1 MIEKQLRQ
9 PWLGAELLLSCI
21 GFGCRRTAV
30 KHRIEKK
37 PSTVTKRRGR
47 YRVWLA
53 LEVREHIQKVS
64 YHFGG
69 ICVRTQSTR
78 TGPSCSASRKYG
90 KMQRT
95 TRSTT
100 HKGRSQS
107 NNVPTDQRT
116 NLRATKPKVKPKT
129 KSKPP
134 TRSKADSKRR
144 VDEETEENADAD
156 VDDGDGIRDGVD
168 EDTANAG
175 ENASKSEK
183 IPDDV
188 ADAQLQNG
196 TINEETPDDVADAQL
211 QNGTENEAQSTHHD
225 GWDTNDLLTDLAHD
239 PFNLS
244 RRLLGR
250 TWRDGH
256 APPPIDLGDEQELA
270 QEEEQP
276 AAATEEQWHDPEDD
290 RDAPY
295 SDGMY
300 RFPDIE
306 TMHYVDVDDE
316 EDHPYFDLNDFPSPG
331 LRGRGLR
338 SHSESPSRCPKS
350 PKSPSRRHSASPS
363 RMDATEETRHRAPAA
378 TPRPFPVHATP
389 PRLLLVGATNKT
401 RRRHAAATLRPVVM
415 DAPNHLIA
423 VTPPHLP
430 LMDASDKTRI
440 RHRPAAT
447 TLRPL
452 PVHATRGLHATQRLV
467 ARNLALLS
475 AMPRRGPLSP
485 QESDLSHPS
494 DDFEVGQAA
503 EEKARAWR
511 KSHGMPV
518 ALALEELD
526 QEDEE
531 EFEKEKSK
539 TKKSKAKGKTATTQ
553 TETEAAVET
562 GKGGRKSRGRG
573 KAKAT
578 QPTGGFQ
585 SDDCLVD
592 GDEVEEEEDGNS
604 DGKGS
609 TRGPIPDDI
618 KELLYQAHDEF
629 TATVDNLAKRCGKSS
644 TTLHEEL
651 GTVIRTGRAP
661 SAWNVWQQ
669 YFGELIPK
677 DKITE
682 REANF
687 SKQSRAAF
695 VAACRVGDDFPKEFL
710 SDSEAVYQ
718 RLPWLRGWKANVTEN
733 AVAALRDNNKIKAK
747 LKSELK
753 PVTQL
758 AALLLSTYN
767 VHMWGYLIDPDGQ
780 ASFVFGAGEDFKE
793 MRRLQHHNLNQQVKD
808 QEHIFGTIEMRKRGL
823 EALRIPIPNLDA
835 QDGETMRDAYRR
847 QFTSIVAGQLWEFLR
862 RAGTLSGQDLDKTRF
877 QMRWGVKFI
886 DAAREGKCRI
896 INYPTALRDAN
907 QIIGSAAFVLKKIKS
922 ATFETFMDELVKANA
937 SSSTSDGDDS
947 VMRLVSW
954 NDDER
959 QLPLDEQGKIPVIID
974 EEGVV
979 LLRVKHSEGFASDV
993 KKQAETAEKEARAAQ
1008 KEASKARKVKP
1019 FKARD
1024 SREVVNS
1031 LDVLAGPSRPP
1042 QRERPKERNSRARSL
1057 SPPHHVESSRP
1068 PHNELE
1074 PYDRPR
1080 SPSPHTGE
1088 FRQYYAKPDRHS
1100 RAGPSRPYYAKPDR
1114 GLRAGSSRAHYATPD
1129 RDLHAAPSPNYY
1141 PEPNRNSR
1149 PYSPAPH
1156 PEPSRFYYAK
1166 ADSRPWSPPPPHAGS
1181 SYLYS
1186 GTNSR
1191 APPSSPYPT
1200 DSHHSNQHSRSGFE
1214 RPAARSAHDLLRIPD
1229 SSVPHVPN
1237 SRSRSVAVEH
1247 NTTLPRM
1254 DFVAREREL
1263 SRAAQL
1269 NSRTRAPVS
1278 GGVRVGSSTKR
1289 KALHDGGAESSDRE
1303 PKHRR
1308 ALGEELIKMRFM
1320 VDGQQPG
1327 RIFYATRLRHTD
1339 HPSRADAY
1347 LFIEEAGRWERMDA
1361 KRTPVLA
1368 TEEDSERYKKD
1379 IAILGLEDYPPQRR

>member
-211 QNGTENEAQSTHHD
+211 QNGTENETIKNPPQHPERPRPRARTTTV
-225 GWDTNDLLTDLAHD
+225 GDTNDLLTDLAHD

-276 AAATEEQWHDPEDD
+276 ATATEEQWHDPEDD

-316 EDHPYFDLNDFPSPG
+316 EDDPYFDLNDFPSPG
-331 LRGRGLR
+331 LRGR
-338 SHSESPSRCPKS
+338 
-350 PKSPSRRHSASPS
+350 
-363 RMDATEETRHRAPAA
+363 A

-440 RHRPAAT
+440 RHRRRNDSASSSRSRHSRSPRHSASHGQKSCPSQRYAAS
-447 TLRPL
+447 RSPMRL
-452 PVHATRGLHATQRLV
+452 PPSLPQV
-467 ARNLALLS
+467 
-475 AMPRRGPLSP
+475 PLSP

-531 EFEKEKSK
+531 EFEKEVAQRGFDDAPAPTKKSK

-710 SDSEAVYQ
+710 SDSEAVYK
-718 RLPWLRGWKANVTEN
+718 RLPWLKGWKANVTEN

-954 NDDER
+954 NDGNFVVISNAKIADER

-1057 SPPHHVESSRP
+1057 SPPTTSSPRARP
-1068 PHNELE
+1068 TTSSNPMIAL
-1074 PYDRPR
+1074 
-1080 SPSPHTGE
+1080 
-1088 FRQYYAKPDRHS
+1088 YYAKPDRHS

-1114 GLRAGSSRAHYATPD
+1114 DLRAGSSRAHYATPD

-1229 SSVPHVPN
+1229 SSVPHIPN
-1237 SRSRSVAVEH
+1237 SRSRSVAVKH

-1263 SRAAQL
+1263 SRVAQL